1 MCYRHLRFNKFLE
14 CGHLTFTGDTY
25 FDCNERVCF
34 LSTSH
39 PADCG
44 TNGKPACKCR
54 RYYTY
59 VIFYALARP
68 PPSSAAPPPA
78 SPCASTPT

>member
-54 RYYTY
+54 RYYTQPLR
-59 VIFYALARP
+59 FNTDCEGKCGRCLGT
-68 PPSSAAPPPA
+68 
-78 SPCASTPT
+78 SPF